1 MYPAPPVTSSFMP
14 PVLPPASALPGRLAE
29 LPLPVALDVTGLHPT
44 LRGTRRDSR
53 RDRGIRLAWQRRAAP
68 RYGSGVS
75 IPRGTTLA
83 GRLAS
88 LGFADA
94 DRAERLI
101 AGELALDIKGA
112 DGALGADGPLVEAL
126 AAAADPDAALAGL
139 A

>member
-1 MYPAPPVTSSFMP
+1 MA
-14 PVLPPASALPGRLAE
+14 
-29 LPLPVALDVTGLHPT
+29 
-44 LRGTRRDSR
+44 
-53 RDRGIRLAWQRRAAP
+53 

-139 A
+139 ARLAPDAGLLAALRAEPGLRARLAAVLGAARPSPITLPGIRPTGGSCPVRGQSAG